1 MSDENSP
8 QGAESETTPLSISEA
23 ANAYAGA
30 TTTKEPD
37 EGQPEDDFAPD
48 GDEADDELLS
58 AVDGEDEGDPADD
71 DQADDGEDDDSSD
84 DVESNQGRFVSDNA
98 KVRLS
103 DGTVTT
109 IAELKSGSLKN
120 ADYTQ
125 KTQAL
130 ATEREAVTVQSQR
143 NKQYEQQLTEQA
155 AYVADL
161 VRSIVPDAPDPEL
174 LKTDPMAYIS
184 QEASHKQWMA
194 HLNYLDQQKQL
205 ASEASKAETT
215 KTTQERAQK
224 EWASLVEKVPALKDE
239 KRAAS
244 YFADI
249 EAIAKA
255 EGYTIAEVQA
265 EISQDHRK
273 AVILRK
279 AALWD
284 KLQANKSKVAAKVEG
299 RPPVQKGG
307 ARLDPTRARARDTR
321 VAMDRLNTTGSV
333 KDGVAALLALEA
345 KG

>member
-30 TTTKEPD
+30 TAPEEPD
-37 EGQPEDDFAPD
+37 EGQPDDDFAPA
-48 GDEADDELLS
+48 GDEAEDDADLAEEAGEDDE
-58 AVDGEDEGDPADD
+58 EGDPDD
-71 DQADDGEDDDSSD
+71 EGQAEDDAGEPESD
-84 DVESNQGRFVSDNA
+84 QGRYVAANG
-98 KVRLS
+98 KVRLP
-103 DGTVTT
+103 DGTTATV
-109 IAELKSGSLKN
+109 
-120 ADYTQ
+120 ADLIQGNLRDRDYRQ
-125 KTQAL
+125 KTMAH
-130 ATEREAVTVQSQR
+130 AEVVKAFEGQSQTV
-143 NKQYEQQLTEQA
+143 KQRETQVLEQA

-161 VRSIVPDAPDPEL
+161 VRSIVPAAPDPEL
-174 LKTDPMAYIS
+174 LKTDPMAYIA

-194 HLNYLDQQKQL
+194 HLSYLDQQKQQ
-205 ASEASKAETT
+205 ATEASQAEAT